1 MATPL
6 STWRYGSRVRLRA
19 FDTQD
24 EAKKWV
30 ADYLKELAPEWQQ
43 HRVARVWYSQPSQKW
58 MAGIY
63 IKEESSLA
71 TSTHP
76 QRFVKYRYKFL
87 LEDSPYDIGRE
98 VGMGID
104 TVSEALENLKVTY
117 SNRKVLV
124 TPSLIKD
131 KWEDLYWA
139 DQSGNFIAEFSTK
152 DLENFERGIR
162 DWLREFREARTKQ
175 IWPSAHPLILRQYPL
190 GQVPEKMPIN
200 MDIPIPP
207 LRGTKVAP
215 RTQVVVP
222 ENAALRTN
230 VELDRAVE
238 HLGYQSVSLSEE
250 EVAGLEKPIPTDIE
264 LINESQRRLRRLKVI
279 PDGQLNTRQLAHL
292 KLARVLAQTI
302 CYRNPLSGVY
312 AASIPPASDRVRT
325 VGTYGTKNKAG
336 YIALDSLD
344 TGRITIDTL
353 IHELG
358 HHRQYLKTGEAED
371 LEIEHAEA
379 MTSIA
384 GEAVAI
390 VGTGKLD
397 KLLVDV
403 AW

>member
-1 MATPL
+1 MAL
-6 STWRYGSRVRLRA
+6 
-19 FDTQD
+19 
-24 EAKKWV
+24 
-30 ADYLKELAPEWQQ
+30 
-43 HRVARVWYSQPSQKW
+43 
-58 MAGIY
+58 
-63 IKEESSLA
+63 
-71 TSTHP
+71 
-76 QRFVKYRYKFL
+76 VKYRYKFL

-292 KLARVLAQTI
+292 NLARVLAQTI
-302 CYRNPLSGVY
+302 CSRNPLSGVY

-384 GEAVAI
+384 GETVAI
-390 VGTGKLD
+390 VATGKLD

>member
-1 MATPL
+1 MVTPVTPEVTITSAKLATIDLPNVVVSGSYATGKATAKSDIDLLVGIPAADWDKVTLYDFPDTIKILYDTLPEDKMSIHLYKL
-6 STWRYGSRVRLRA
+6 SEPNKLWHFQRPRVEGGKHFSGVFLPV
-19 FDTQD
+19 D
-24 EAKKWV
+24 
-30 ADYLKELAPEWQQ
+30 
-43 HRVARVWYSQPSQKW
+43 YSQEMIQGLWDK
-58 MAGIY
+58 A
-63 IKEESSLA
+63 IKPTLIPKAEA
-71 TSTHP
+71 ST
-76 QRFVKYRYKFL
+76 
-87 LEDSPYDIGRE
+87 
-98 VGMGID
+98 
-104 TVSEALENLKVTY
+104 
-117 SNRKVLV
+117 
-124 TPSLIKD
+124 
-131 KWEDLYWA
+131 
-139 DQSGNFIAEFSTK
+139 
-152 DLENFERGIR
+152 
-162 DWLREFREARTKQ
+162 
-175 IWPSAHPLILRQYPL
+175 HPLILKQYPL

-200 MDIPIPP
+200 LDIPIPP
-207 LRGTKVAP
+207 LRGTVAP
-215 RTQVVVP
+215 RTKVVVP

-264 LINESQRRLRRLKVI
+264 LINEAQRRLRRLKVI

-292 KLARVLAQTI
+292 NLARVLAQTI
-302 CYRNPLSGVY
+302 CYRNPVSGVY

-336 YIALDSLD
+336 YIALDALD

-358 HHRQYLKTGEAED
+358 HHQQYLKMGEAED

-379 MTSIA
+379 MASIA
-384 GEAVAI
+384 GETVAI